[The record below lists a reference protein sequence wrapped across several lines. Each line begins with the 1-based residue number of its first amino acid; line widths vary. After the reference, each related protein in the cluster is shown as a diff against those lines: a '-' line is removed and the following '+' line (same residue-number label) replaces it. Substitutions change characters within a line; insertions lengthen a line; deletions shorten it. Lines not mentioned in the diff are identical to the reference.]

1 MSVEKLT
8 SRQIFGM
15 KRTSVEKR
23 IGQYYEETKD
33 AASVLQY
40 VFALLLR
47 NALSVTDFSGMLEA
61 IVQEILLQS
70 EPDDTMRSLAPF
82 FKNYFN
88 SGDWNTVIARV
99 YKRKK
104 DYLAFDEALYHYKK
118 FILEKKTPIEELE
131 TKQYKFVSVF
141 LKEDGKTH
149 TWSLRDADPNISNE
163 KWQAVLELITTLTVF
178 EKEGTG
184 LFVELVNSDLMDCTR
199 RSLFEKKRSTKKM
212 AQKDEKNATT
222 PKEKDIV
229 QSAANED
236 KQAMEIALPSDAEL
250 EKLSR
255 EELRKIVEEQLP
267 EGARLTDLQ
276 LLQEDDSGQE
286 LEQGLEPDL
295 DQAPIVDAL
304 NQQLNQAVSSV
315 ASVTKEPPKQGKT
328 SVVRSLFS
336 EESENRQP
344 KSGKHLENE
353 KKKDPKKKKNRK
365 KDRKKDKRKMNTTK
379 KKKKKK

>member
-47 NALSVTDFSGMLEA
+47 NALSVNDFSGMLEA

-118 FILEKKTPIEELE
+118 FILEKTTPIEELE

-199 RSLFEKKRSTKKM
+199 RSLFEKKRSTKK
-212 AQKDEKNATT
+212 ATQKDEKNATA

-236 KQAMEIALPSDAEL
+236 KQAMEITLPSDAEL

-267 EGARLTDLQ
+267 EGAMLTDLQ

-286 LEQGLEPDL
+286 LEQDIGQP
-295 DQAPIVDAL
+295 PIVETL
-304 NQQLNQAVSSV
+304 NQKLNQAVSSV
-315 ASVTKEPPKQGKT
+315 ASVTKEPPKQGKK

-336 EESENRQP
+336 EESENRQL
-344 KSGKHLENE
+344 KSGKRLENE
-353 KKKDPKKKKNRK
+353 KRKDPKNKKNRK
-365 KDRKKDKRKMNTTK
+365 KDRKKDKRKMNTTNK
-379 KKKKKK
+379 KKKKK